1 MSNSAKPPRTRHKL
15 FPQSSTQLLDETVDK
30 TDATP
35 MPRSIEVENVH
46 VTAKKKVAEKSTN
59 PQTSQNPSKTVKKG
73 TKVQEDK
80 NSNEITKKSKSK
92 SLKNRRRTS
101 VDFLKPQSFSQSQSS
116 LNSSKGRSKLCG
128 FVALTSCDKEDKDL
142 VKDLT
147 KRYGVLGFHDSISEK
162 TTHVVCGAN
171 KRTINLV
178 KGMVL
183 GCWILSK
190 DWVMASVEAGMWL
203 EEEKFEMTSFSNA
216 VREVREERQVFKSFK
231 SRLFS
236 GMSCNI
242 HQP

>member
-1 MSNSAKPPRTRHKL
+1 M
-15 FPQSSTQLLDETVDK
+15 
-30 TDATP
+30 
-35 MPRSIEVENVH
+35 
-46 VTAKKKVAEKSTN
+46 
-59 PQTSQNPSKTVKKG
+59 
-73 TKVQEDK
+73 
-80 NSNEITKKSKSK
+80 
-92 SLKNRRRTS
+92 
-101 VDFLKPQSFSQSQSS
+101 
-116 LNSSKGRSKLCG
+116 
-128 FVALTSCDKEDKDL
+128 KDL
-142 VKDLT
+142 I
-147 KRYGVLGFHDSISEK
+147 KRYGVLGFHGTISEK

-203 EEEKFEMTSFSNA
+203 EEEKFEMTSFSDA